1 MIGYIYIHSCI
12 FWLQKHNIHYSA
24 TKTITYRSYNNIR
37 QHSNGTVDIF
47 KTKSLLG
54 IRALCLYVKFNQ
66 FFKRHSMNEYE

>member
-1 MIGYIYIHSCI
+1 MIGHIHSGI

-24 TKTITYRSYNNIR
+24 TKTIKYRTYNNMR
-37 QHSNGTVDIF
+37 KHGNGTVDNF

-54 IRALCLYVKFNQ
+54 IRALCLYVKLNQ